1 MATEP
6 ISEEVVGSCV
16 DSHGSAIGMP
26 QLCFDWFPNQ
36 IFWLV
41 ITLVVIFLVLSR
53 VALPRIAAILAE
65 RQGTITND
73 LAAAEDL
80 KAKAVEAEEAYNKA
94 LADARAEAQRIA
106 AEARAEIQAD
116 LDDAIAKAD
125 AEIAF
130 YQALVEHSLSI
141 MEVHRRKGSLL
152 DFNGVQLAE
161 GPWPKKA
168 YFDAL
173 NRARRRDAS
182 PIFNYGYTRPRV
194 LSRCRLDVTRRIATD
209 DTNSV
214 VVICAERVGDVGE
227 GVNAERR
234 SLVARIAEVAV
245 VDDEG
250 VVAIEEDGGLHD
262 GRG

>member
-1 MATEP
+1 MATETTGAA
-6 ISEEVVGSCV
+6 STCV

-41 ITLVVIFLVLSR
+41 VTLVVVFLVLSR

-125 AEIAF
+125 AEIAAKAAESEKAIAEIRAG
-130 YQALVEHSLSI
+130 ALESI
-141 MEVHRRKGSLL
+141 
-152 DFNGVQLAE
+152 Q
-161 GPWPKKA
+161 
-168 YFDAL
+168 
-173 NRARRRDAS
+173 
-182 PIFNYGYTRPRV
+182 
-194 LSRCRLDVTRRIATD
+194 
-209 DTNSV
+209 
-214 VVICAERVGDVGE
+214 
-227 GVNAERR
+227 
-234 SLVARIAEVAV
+234 LVAKDTAAELVTALGGKADADAVAGA
-245 VDDEG
+245 VDARTKG
-250 VVAIEEDGGLHD
+250 
-262 GRG
+262 

>member
-6 ISEEVVGSCV
+6 VNEEVAGSCV
-16 DSHGSAIGMP
+16 DAGGSAIGMP

-65 RQGTITND
+65 RKGTITND

-106 AEARAEIQAD
+106 AEARAEIQSG

-125 AEIAF
+125 AEIAAKAAESEKAIAEIRAG
-130 YQALVEHSLSI
+130 ALESI
-141 MEVHRRKGSLL
+141 
-152 DFNGVQLAE
+152 Q
-161 GPWPKKA
+161 
-168 YFDAL
+168 
-173 NRARRRDAS
+173 
-182 PIFNYGYTRPRV
+182 
-194 LSRCRLDVTRRIATD
+194 
-209 DTNSV
+209 
-214 VVICAERVGDVGE
+214 
-227 GVNAERR
+227 
-234 SLVARIAEVAV
+234 LVAKDTAAELVTALGGEADAKAIDSAV
-245 VDDEG
+245 DAQMKG
-250 VVAIEEDGGLHD
+250 
-262 GRG
+262 

>member
-6 ISEEVVGSCV
+6 VHEEVAGSCV
-16 DSHGSAIGMP
+16 DAGGSAIGMP

-65 RQGTITND
+65 RKGTITND

-106 AEARAEIQAD
+106 AEARAEIQSG

-125 AEIAF
+125 AEIAAKAAESEKAIAEIRAG
-130 YQALVEHSLSI
+130 ALESI
-141 MEVHRRKGSLL
+141 
-152 DFNGVQLAE
+152 Q
-161 GPWPKKA
+161 
-168 YFDAL
+168 
-173 NRARRRDAS
+173 
-182 PIFNYGYTRPRV
+182 
-194 LSRCRLDVTRRIATD
+194 
-209 DTNSV
+209 
-214 VVICAERVGDVGE
+214 
-227 GVNAERR
+227 
-234 SLVARIAEVAV
+234 LVAKDTAAELVTALGGEADAKAIDSAV
-245 VDDEG
+245 DAQMKG
-250 VVAIEEDGGLHD
+250 
-262 GRG
+262 